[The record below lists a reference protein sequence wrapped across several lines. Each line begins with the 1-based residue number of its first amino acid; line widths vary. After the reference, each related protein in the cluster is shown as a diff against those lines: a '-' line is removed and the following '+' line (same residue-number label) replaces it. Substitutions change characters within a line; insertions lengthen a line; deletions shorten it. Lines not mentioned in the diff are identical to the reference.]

1 MKKNLFLFL
10 SFATILLAWCNSN
23 KQIDS
28 NTWISNDWLS
38 INQVLEEQMNDSPYI
53 IGLQDFVSYDEN
65 LLENNK
71 SFSSNTSLQV
81 KFDKESSLIW
91 WIEFSQKIFSEQLG
105 KESRDINFNMETI
118 KSDNLPFNTSWS
130 ITLLRNDGELYANLH
145 NFGVYMWEENGEED
159 MTAKMYSLIWN
170 MIKDKW
176 VDLEVNNGWIISISE
191 KDDIQSILYSIKS
204 ILKEDISQNSSDT
217 LAMFSELLDIIN
229 SYIDLWLSI
238 NNSEIKSLDIN
249 YYETN
254 DWNIQK
260 EIIVSFQW
268 EEHWS
273 SFDMAIVISKEKL
286 QIHIYNIEWEDRDF
300 KLSLENNKGTQY
312 KAEVNLLQN
321 QENMISINW
330 IIDFD
335 NSIDFNLNFV
345 GFIAWYDLSGVIN
358 WNVDRSESNDILP
371 EISWDVISF
380 NEILSSL

>member
-1 MKKNLFLFL
+1 
-10 SFATILLAWCNSN
+10 
-23 KQIDS
+23 
-28 NTWISNDWLS
+28 
-38 INQVLEEQMNDSPYI
+38 
-53 IGLQDFVSYDEN
+53 
-65 LLENNK
+65 
-71 SFSSNTSLQV
+71 
-81 KFDKESSLIW
+81 
-91 WIEFSQKIFSEQLG
+91 
-105 KESRDINFNMETI
+105 
-118 KSDNLPFNTSWS
+118 
-130 ITLLRNDGELYANLH
+130 
-145 NFGVYMWEENGEED
+145 
-159 MTAKMYSLIWN
+159 

-176 VDLEVNNGWIISISE
+176 VDLEVNNGWILSISE

-204 ILKEDISQNSSDT
+204 ILKEDISQNSPDT

-371 EISWDVISF
+371 EISWDVVSF